1 MNSRYLTDYPD
12 VLMPEEAQ
20 SILGVGRNTIYKLLS
35 SGALKSL
42 KIGKL
47 YRIPKKYLME
57 YLYPCYNDNSDWSV
71 VANQEGVM

>member
-1 MNSRYLTDYPD
+1 MNSRYLIDYPD

-35 SGALKSL
+35 SGDLKSL

-47 YRIPKKYLME
+47 YRIRELQK
-57 YLYPCYNDNSDWSV
+57 
-71 VANQEGVM
+71 